1 MALPMSN
8 LHRLLFLACLFLW
21 ACSSPVDSNS
31 AWVIHDPDLELE
43 LIAQQ
48 PDIRTPIGLVIDR
61 EDALYVIESHTHT
74 PPEDYQGPAFDRIK
88 KGLDEDGDGLP
99 DRWEI
104 FADSI
109 EDGMNLCFVEDVL
122 HLITKDQLIAL
133 PDQDQNHQ
141 ADEKRILVEM
151 TQPAEVYDH
160 AALLGIAYGQDG
172 WIYASR
178 GNVGGKQWKITA
190 ADGSSIE
197 GYGDGGNVFRCRVD
211 GSGIEEVATGFWN
224 PFDLRFTAEG
234 RLLLTDND
242 PDSRGPNRLIEIVPG
257 GDYGYQSLYGGSGIH
272 PYLAWNGELP
282 GTLPF
287 AAPLGEAPCALIDAK
302 FTHFGEAYTQTV
314 LVNIWEE
321 NNIVRIPLTEEGS
334 TVKGT
339 PEVLVQGDSTFHP
352 VGFATNSKG
361 ELFISDWVIRQYP
374 NHGQGKIWRLKRKDG
389 GNMGPLKLATPIHQE
404 LPSMTEEEM
413 LAVLQTSE
421 DLFVQSML
429 RRMLALQAPPEV
441 LKGMVQSTS
450 DLIKMQG
457 ILVYSEA
464 KEMMPA
470 PLLRSLLK
478 DSNPNIRQTA
488 LRYAGQQTRTEVGP
502 AIERMLGKGLIT
514 AEMFETYL
522 ATLRHVQPTFA
533 EPFQER
539 KEERSRA
546 LPRVLPEGYLTEVV
560 QDASLSEAI
569 RALAVPYMK
578 VKKEDQVWLGK
589 QLTQAS
595 DASFQV
601 GLIKVLKQLPQK
613 HPTNSNC

>member
-1 MALPMSN
+1 M
-8 LHRLLFLACLFLW
+8 
-21 ACSSPVDSNS
+21 
-31 AWVIHDPDLELE
+31 
-43 LIAQQ
+43 
-48 PDIRTPIGLVIDR
+48 
-61 EDALYVIESHTHT
+61 
-74 PPEDYQGPAFDRIK
+74 
-88 KGLDEDGDGLP
+88 
-99 DRWEI
+99 
-104 FADSI
+104 
-109 EDGMNLCFVEDVL
+109 
-122 HLITKDQLIAL
+122 
-133 PDQDQNHQ
+133 
-141 ADEKRILVEM
+141 
-151 TQPAEVYDH
+151 
-160 AALLGIAYGQDG
+160 
-172 WIYASR
+172 
-178 GNVGGKQWKITA
+178 
-190 ADGSSIE
+190 
-197 GYGDGGNVFRCRVD
+197 
-211 GSGIEEVATGFWN
+211 
-224 PFDLRFTAEG
+224 
-234 RLLLTDND
+234 TDND